1 MSFNDLKPIYK
12 EFLLKLAL
20 TLTKDELYQRSKAI
34 MRRQKKKLMR
44 RNSASFQGRTRKT
57 GVVSS
62 KFRKLG
68 LNLIKKPLKIKTK
81 LRNLGKKDDLS
92 EQNLPSEILAG
103 ADDVNNKISESSIST
118 SSYDTRQFL
127 PKDAQG
133 HKKLHYRRRSSN
145 TEINNN
151 NNKRERN
158 STSEESDY
166 FFSLKRSKA
175 RQNVQNNRN
184 SSSGY
189 VSCSECSYDSDTCT
203 CVSADK
209 CYCSLG
215 DRNLPKTDRNT
226 LRKNKTS
233 SKYPQKNK
241 LFHHTTKEKCN
252 CGMDS
257 PLWCG
262 CDTDSCAESNKCY
275 CQVGEKIKANAT
287 IFEQLKQRGF
297 IPSSKDS
304 IIITPPSHRKLCKKS
319 SNTKSTRSLEYL
331 HNPNA
336 NDAYYEKMRMIQ
348 NQPVFVETYGT
359 RAFRDDARR
368 VYNEDMRRRSVG
380 NYPMDYEV
388 FAIDRGSVRRM
399 ANGVNYGK
407 TYSCMDFGGVD
418 FHRPRSRHSI
428 CYGSKGKFLIC
439 KLLFLRLF
447 VGVTAGVTEL
457 YVYNLR
463 NYCLFLRLLR

>member
-44 RNSASFQGRTRKT
+44 RNSNNFQGKKRKRA
-57 GVVSS
+57 VVSS

-68 LNLIKKPLKIKTK
+68 LNLIKKPLKIKGK
-81 LRNLGKKDDLS
+81 LKNLGKKDELVG
-92 EQNLPSEILAG
+92 QNEPSEILAG
-103 ADDVNNKISESSIST
+103 SDVVNNKLPESSIST

-127 PKDAQG
+127 PKEAQA
-133 HKKLHYRRRSSN
+133 HKKQHYRRRSSN
-145 TEINNN
+145 AEINNN
-151 NNKRERN
+151 NNKRNNRERN

-215 DRNLPKTDRNT
+215 DRNIPKTDRNPSRNT
-226 LRKNKTS
+226 KNSTKKNKFS
-233 SKYPQKNK
+233 
-241 LFHHTTKEKCN
+241 HHTTKDKCN

-275 CQVGEKIKANAT
+275 CQVGEKIKTNAT

-304 IIITPPSHRKLCKKS
+304 IIVTPPSHRKLCKKS

-331 HNPNA
+331 HNPGA
-336 NDAYYEKMRMIQ
+336 SDSYYEKMRMIQ
-348 NQPVFVETYGT
+348 NQPVLVDTYGR
-359 RAFRDDARR
+359 RAFKDDARRR
-368 VYNEDMRRRSVG
+368 VYNEDWRRRSVG
-380 NYPMDYEV
+380 NYPLDYEV
-388 FAIDRGSVRRM
+388 YAIDGGSVRRVG
-399 ANGVNYGK
+399 NGVNYGK

-428 CYGSKGKFLIC
+428 CYGSRGRFL
-439 KLLFLRLF
+439 FEF
-447 VGVTAGVTEL
+447 FA
-457 YVYNLR
+457 Y
-463 NYCLFLRLLR
+463 FW